1 VRSLLTAVV
10 FGVGRGV
17 CFEAELAYDD
27 RVLDRRVLDKVRD
40 FADVCEDGG
49 PGEVGVGWEGVV
61 LVRVE
66 DEDRCWGGV
75 RG

>member
-49 PGEVGVGWEGVV
+49 PGEVSVGWEGVV

-66 DEDRCWGGV
+66 DEGRCWGGV